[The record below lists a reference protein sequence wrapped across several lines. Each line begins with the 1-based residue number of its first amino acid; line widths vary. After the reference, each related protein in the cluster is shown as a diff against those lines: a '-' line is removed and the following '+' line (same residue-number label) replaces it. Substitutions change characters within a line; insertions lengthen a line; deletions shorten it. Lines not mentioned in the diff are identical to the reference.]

1 MSLIPFPN
9 VPNVAG
15 VPALWRS
22 ATIPTVDALVNQG
35 ISAALEAI
43 FGSERWGI
51 YDQAGNLA
59 LDHDVFGGIEF
70 KNASLVS
77 TYVQEEGAF
86 ASYNKVNTPY
96 DCRVRLLVG
105 SDVVRR
111 NSFLTALDL
120 MLKSIDTYSVVTP
133 DFTYTEATLQNYQ
146 YRRTS
151 RSGVRIIE
159 ADLWFLEVRK
169 AIGSEQPQPSEPAGA
184 DSISLGQIQTQSYSA
199 VNGAVA
205 YAQTTLSEAV
215 NWSPWQVL

>member
-1 MSLIPFPN
+1 MSLINFPN

-22 ATIPTVDALVNQG
+22 ATIPTPDALVNQG
-35 ISAALEAI
+35 ISAALDAI
-43 FGSERWGI
+43 FGAERWGI
-51 YDQAGNLA
+51 YDQTGNLA
-59 LDHDVFGGIEF
+59 LDHDVFGRIEF

-120 MLKSIDTYSVVTP
+120 MLKSIDVYSIVTP
-133 DFTYTEATLQNYQ
+133 DFTYPEATLSSVQ
-146 YRRTS
+146 YL
-151 RSGVRIIE
+151 RSSNRGVRIIG
-159 ADLWFLEVRK
+159 ADLIFVEVRK
-169 AIGSEQPQPSEPAGA
+169 NSASKQPQPAEPAGA
-184 DSISLGQIQTQSYSA
+184 DPISLGQIQTQSYSA

-205 YAQTTLSEAV
+205 YAQSTLSEAA